1 MPVKQSINLL
11 QAELYPQQALL
22 TLNKIAM
29 VWLALLIIMVSWAFM
44 TQLSFSQSAI
54 KHQALLQV
62 KNQKQALSE
71 QLEKQLA
78 NKQVSPALLI
88 KFDEVKHMLSRKKAL
103 FAKLTDSEQ
112 TFSGGFVMAMNDL
125 SSMHNQGITIQTI
138 SINGQGMKFT
148 GLAKK
153 PQDVP
158 AWLNGFEKSRLL
170 SGKGFA
176 NFELAKNEQ
185 GVTSF
190 VVSSLIEEAIS
201 Q

>member
-29 VWLALLIIMVSWAFM
+29 VWSALLIIMVSWAFM

-88 KFDEVKHMLSRKKAL
+88 KFDEVKHMLSRKKTL

>member
-1 MPVKQSINLL
+1 MPAKHNINLL
-11 QAELYPQQALL
+11 QAELYPQQASL
-22 TLNKIAM
+22 TLNKVAM
-29 VWLALLIIMVSWAFM
+29 VWLALLLIMASWAFM
-44 TQLSFSQSAI
+44 TQLSLSQAAS
-54 KHQALLQV
+54 KHQALLQI

-78 NKQVSPALLI
+78 DKKVSPALLK
-88 KFDEVKHMLSRKKAL
+88 KFDEMKHVLSRKKAL
-103 FAKLTDSEQ
+103 FAKLTDSDQ

-125 SSMHNQGITIQTI
+125 SNMHNQGITIQTI

-153 PQDVP
+153 PQNVP
-158 AWLNGFEKSRLL
+158 AWLNGFEKSRPL

-176 NFELAKNEQ
+176 NFELAQNEQ

-190 VVSSLIEEAIS
+190 VVSSLFEEAIS

>member
-1 MPVKQSINLL
+1 MPAKHSINLL
-11 QAELYPQQALL
+11 QAELYPQQASL
-22 TLNKIAM
+22 TLNKVAM
-29 VWLALLIIMVSWAFM
+29 VWLALLLIMVSWAFM
-44 TQLSFSQSAI
+44 TQLSLSQSAS
-54 KHQALLQV
+54 KHQALLQI

-71 QLEKQLA
+71 QLETQLA
-78 NKQVSPALLI
+78 EKKISPALLT
-88 KFDEVKHMLSRKKAL
+88 KFDEMKHVLSRKKAL
-103 FAKLTDSEQ
+103 FAKLTDSDQ

-138 SINGQGMKFT
+138 TINGQGMKFT

-153 PQDVP
+153 PQNVP

-176 NFELAKNEQ
+176 NFELAQNEQ

-190 VVSSLIEEAIS
+190 VVSSLFEEAIS

>member
-125 SSMHNQGITIQTI
+125 SSMHNQVITIQTI

>member
-1 MPVKQSINLL
+1 MPAKHSINLL
-11 QAELYPQQALL
+11 QAELYPQQASL
-22 TLNKIAM
+22 TLNKVAM
-29 VWLALLIIMVSWAFM
+29 VWLALLLIMASWAFM
-44 TQLSFSQSAI
+44 TQLSLSQAAS
-54 KHQALLQV
+54 KHQALLQI

-78 NKQVSPALLI
+78 DKKVSPALLK
-88 KFDEVKHMLSRKKAL
+88 KFDEMKHVLSRKKAL
-103 FAKLTDSEQ
+103 FAKLTDSDQ

-125 SSMHNQGITIQTI
+125 SNMHNQGITIQTI

-153 PQDVP
+153 PQNVP

-176 NFELAKNEQ
+176 NFELAQNEQ

-190 VVSSLIEEAIS
+190 VVSSLFEEAIS

>member
-1 MPVKQSINLL
+1 MPAKHSINLL
-11 QAELYPQQALL
+11 QAELYPQQASL
-22 TLNKIAM
+22 TLNKVAM
-29 VWLALLIIMVSWAFM
+29 VWLALLLIMASWAFM
-44 TQLSFSQSAI
+44 TQLSLSQSAS
-54 KHQALLQV
+54 KHQALLQI

-78 NKQVSPALLI
+78 DKKISPALLT
-88 KFDEVKHMLSRKKAL
+88 KFDEMKHVLSRKKAL
-103 FAKLTDSEQ
+103 FAKLTDRDQ

-138 SINGQGMKFT
+138 TINGQGMKFT

-153 PQDVP
+153 PQNVP

-176 NFELAKNEQ
+176 NFELAQNEQ

-190 VVSSLIEEAIS
+190 VVSSLFEEAIS

>member
-176 NFELAKNEQ
+176 NFELAQNEQ

-190 VVSSLIEEAIS
+190 VVSSLFEEAIS

>member
-1 MPVKQSINLL
+1 MPAKHSINLL

-22 TLNKIAM
+22 TLNKVAM
-29 VWLALLIIMVSWAFM
+29 VWLALLLIMASWAFM
-44 TQLSFSQSAI
+44 TQLSFSQSAS
-54 KHQALLQV
+54 KHQALLQI

-78 NKQVSPALLI
+78 DKKVSPALLT
-88 KFDEVKHMLSRKKAL
+88 KFDEMKHVLSRKKAL
-103 FAKLTDSEQ
+103 FAKLTDSDQ

-125 SSMHNQGITIQTI
+125 SSMHNQGISIQTI
-138 SINGQGMKFT
+138 TINGQGMKFT

-153 PQDVP
+153 PQHVP

-190 VVSSLIEEAIS
+190 VVSSLIEEAMS

>member
-29 VWLALLIIMVSWAFM
+29 VWSALLIIMVSWAFM

>member
-1 MPVKQSINLL
+1 MPAKHSINLL

-22 TLNKIAM
+22 TLNKVAM
-29 VWLALLIIMVSWAFM
+29 VWLALLLIMASWAFV
-44 TQLSFSQSAI
+44 TQLSLSQSAN
-54 KHQALLQV
+54 KHQALLQI

-78 NKQVSPALLI
+78 DKQISPALLK
-88 KFDEVKHMLSRKKAL
+88 KFDEMKHVLSRKKAL
-103 FAKLTDSEQ
+103 FAKLTDSNQ

-125 SSMHNQGITIQTI
+125 SNMHNQGITIQTI

-153 PQDVP
+153 PQNVP

-176 NFELAKNEQ
+176 NFELAQNEQ

-190 VVSSLIEEAIS
+190 VVSSLFEEAIS